1 MEMAERLKTA
11 GVLAEIIG
19 QNWIGPFD
27 SEDDAQ
33 SFLLKLVDCTSWRCV
48 EELFEAFDWPFAAT
62 ECQNWII
69 IGDPLPI
76 SIPRTIEEYFASDP
90 GEYWEELDWANWLD
104 RR

>member
-19 QNWIGPFD
+19 HNWIGPFD

-33 SFLLKLVDCTSWRCV
+33 SFLLKLVDCHAWWCV
-48 EELFEAFDWPFAAT
+48 EELFEEYGWPFTAT
-62 ECQNWII
+62 ECQNWVVF
-69 IGDPLPI
+69 GDPLPI
-76 SIPRTIEEYFASDP
+76 SIPRAIGEYDDDP
-90 GEYWEELDWANWLD
+90 GAHWETLDWANWLD